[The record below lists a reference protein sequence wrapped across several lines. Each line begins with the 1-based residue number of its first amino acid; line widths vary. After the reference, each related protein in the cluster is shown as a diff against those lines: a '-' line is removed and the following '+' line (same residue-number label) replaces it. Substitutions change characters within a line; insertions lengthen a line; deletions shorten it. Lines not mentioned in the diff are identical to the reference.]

1 MELSAFF
8 DWVFFYILLHNLD
21 IWYLQHD
28 TTKQLNFL
36 YISYIVIS
44 DDVRDRRIFASAGG
58 GQQTVQGREVMYRIA
73 IVDDD
78 RFMGQQVKE
87 RIEQNFESDLFQ
99 MECFTAASQ
108 LLSEMEEEWF
118 TVYILDI
125 EMPGVNGLEL
135 AEQIRKRQEHAYI
148 IFLTAYEKYALL
160 GYEVRAYHYI
170 IKENMTEKL
179 VRTLQQICRELG
191 TDIRGQ
197 YLVKSAGAF
206 EKVALREIYYIYKEQ
221 KNSIFVT
228 GRGEKTNR
236 ESLKEVRSKLPEEQF
251 VVAERGYIVNLL
263 HVSRMEKGMLTMEM
277 VTRLKSEEDIA
288 GKSCRKCAVTWK
300 EGSHDSFGDPGI
312 SDCIS
317 GNFSDML
324 HYDIRIK
331 AGENQPERKNWLC
344 DSLGC
349 NGAAAVLCLETG
361 GKCLYCDAGKDLYPL
376 CRTEFLQQNLVW
388 KNVAGL
394 WMFPCSGRTDAY
406 LVCNFALHRTG
417 RSKDCT
423 GWTDRTGDQQST
435 ALSFCM
441 ETADLAE
448 RS

>member
-36 YISYIVIS
+36 YTSYIVIS

-58 GQQTVQGREVMYRIA
+58 GKQTVQGREVMYRIA

-263 HVSRMEKGMLTMEM
+263 HVSRMEKGMLTME
-277 VTRLKSEEDIA
+277 
-288 GKSCRKCAVTWK
+288 
-300 EGSHDSFGDPGI
+300 
-312 SDCIS
+312 
-317 GNFSDML
+317 N
-324 HYDIRIK
+324 
-331 AGENQPERKNWLC
+331 
-344 DSLGC
+344 
-349 NGAAAVLCLETG
+349 
-361 GKCLYCDAGKDLYPL
+361 
-376 CRTEFLQQNLVW
+376 
-388 KNVAGL
+388 
-394 WMFPCSGRTDAY
+394 
-406 LVCNFALHRTG
+406 
-417 RSKDCT
+417 
-423 GWTDRTGDQQST
+423 GDQIKIGRGHSREIMQKMCSYMERGQS
-435 ALSFCM
+435 
-441 ETADLAE
+441 
-448 RS
+448 

>member
-135 AEQIRKRQEHAYI
+135 Y
-148 IFLTAYEKYALL
+148 
-160 GYEVRAYHYI
+160 
-170 IKENMTEKL
+170 N
-179 VRTLQQICRELG
+179 C
-191 TDIRGQ
+191 
-197 YLVKSAGAF
+197 
-206 EKVALREIYYIYKEQ
+206 
-221 KNSIFVT
+221 
-228 GRGEKTNR
+228 
-236 ESLKEVRSKLPEEQF
+236 
-251 VVAERGYIVNLL
+251 
-263 HVSRMEKGMLTMEM
+263 
-277 VTRLKSEEDIA
+277 
-288 GKSCRKCAVTWK
+288 
-300 EGSHDSFGDPGI
+300 
-312 SDCIS
+312 
-317 GNFSDML
+317 
-324 HYDIRIK
+324 
-331 AGENQPERKNWLC
+331 
-344 DSLGC
+344 
-349 NGAAAVLCLETG
+349 
-361 GKCLYCDAGKDLYPL
+361 
-376 CRTEFLQQNLVW
+376 
-388 KNVAGL
+388 
-394 WMFPCSGRTDAY
+394 
-406 LVCNFALHRTG
+406 
-417 RSKDCT
+417 
-423 GWTDRTGDQQST
+423 
-435 ALSFCM
+435 
-441 ETADLAE
+441 
-448 RS
+448 